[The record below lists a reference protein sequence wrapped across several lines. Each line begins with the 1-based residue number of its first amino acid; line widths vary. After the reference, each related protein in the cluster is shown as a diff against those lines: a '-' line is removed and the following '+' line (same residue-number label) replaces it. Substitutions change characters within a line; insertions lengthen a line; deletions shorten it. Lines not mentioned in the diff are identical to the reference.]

1 MIRKVALTGATGFV
15 GNAVLPALLK
25 AGFEVSALVRQ
36 PKPSQFP
43 EQVRVVS
50 GDLENPQA
58 LAALVKDVDCVVH
71 LAGAI
76 SALSQAQFL
85 DANLTG
91 VKLVF
96 QACETAGVKRFIQV
110 SSLTA
115 RKPEL
120 SPYAASKRAGEEFLL
135 EVKSEMEIAILRA
148 SAIYGAGD
156 KATLPLLAGLQKS
169 TAFIP
174 GTAASRFS
182 LLHVRD
188 FANVI
193 VSVLTSDATGVYEI
207 DDLSGGHS
215 WAELAALNGQIS
227 GLPKRLI
234 YLPHWVVNAVALFAE
249 AWSFV
254 RQKAGMV
261 SRGKLRELYYH
272 DWVVRGQNWPRS
284 HPIGLAEGLDET
296 LEWYRSH
303 GWLKPIVKRQ
313 EKL

>member
-1 MIRKVALTGATGFV
+1 MVCKVALTGATGFV
-15 GNAVLPALLK
+15 GSAVLPALLE
-25 AGFEVSALVRQ
+25 AGFEISALVRK
-36 PKPSQFP
+36 PKLGQFP
-43 EQVRVVS
+43 NQVRVVT
-50 GDLENPQA
+50 GDLKSTQA
-58 LAALVKDVDCVVH
+58 LAELVKGADCVVH

-76 SALSQAQFL
+76 SALSQTQFFE
-85 DANLTG
+85 ANLTG
-91 VKLVF
+91 VKSVF
-96 QACETAGVKRFIQV
+96 QACEAAGVKRFIQV

-115 RKPEL
+115 RQPEL
-120 SPYAASKRAGEEFLL
+120 SPYAASKRAGEDFLL
-135 EVKSEMEIAILRA
+135 AAKSDLGVAILRP
-148 SAIYGAGD
+148 SAIYGPGD
-156 KATLPLLAGLQKS
+156 KATLPLLAALQKRI
-169 TAFIP
+169 AFIP
-174 GTAASRFS
+174 GNAAARFS
-182 LLHVRD
+182 LLHVYD

-193 VSVLTSDATGVYEI
+193 VSVVESDATGVYEI
-207 DDLSGGHS
+207 DDLSGGHN
-215 WAELAALNGQIS
+215 WVELAALNEQIS
-227 GLPKRLI
+227 GLPKRVV
-234 YLPHWVVNAVALFAE
+234 YLPHWLVNAVALFVE